1 MRLIA
6 MSAET
11 HEAQGGAMEAA
22 IAWHVQMPAMDAA
35 RWADLVAW
43 LEAAPEHQAAFD
55 RVAAADRLLA
65 EAPVLRQRSGEK
77 VPAPP
82 MRVRRGWWRAG
93 AGVALAASLA
103 GVALWTVAPRDRQP
117 TTFATAAGKMQ
128 TVRLAEGTAVVL
140 NGDTRLARGDGERS
154 VRLDGGEALFAVRHR
169 ADAPFTVEAGRYRIV
184 DVGTV
189 FNVRRDAGRLMVS
202 VSEGSVMVD
211 PDGARLALH
220 AGEGLTIDE
229 ASGLATRW
237 KAASVGGWQRGE
249 LDFDRA
255 TLADV
260 VAAFHRRNG
269 AEIRLEGGLSAL
281 PFTGNVRLSGET
293 ARDVE
298 HLARLVGVDCR
309 REGEIWVLS
318 PSKVRS

>member
-1 MRLIA
+1 

-11 HEAQGGAMEAA
+11 HEAPDGAMEAA
-22 IAWHVQMPAMDAA
+22 IAWHVRMPAMDSAH
-35 RWADLVAW
+35 WANLVAW
-43 LEAAPEHQAAFD
+43 LEAAPEHQAAFE

-65 EAPVLRQRSGEK
+65 EAPVLRQ
-77 VPAPP
+77 PARETQP
-82 MRVRRGWWRAG
+82 VVLARRGWWRAG

-117 TTFATAAGKMQ
+117 TTFSTAAGKMQ
-128 TVRLAEGTAVVL
+128 TVRLSEGTAIVL
-140 NGDTRLARGDGERS
+140 NGDTRLTRGDGERS

-189 FNVRRDAGRLMVS
+189 FNVRRDGGRLMVS
-202 VSEGSVMVD
+202 VREGSVMVD

-237 KAASVGGWQRGE
+237 KAASVGGWQTGE
-249 LDFDRA
+249 LDFDQA

-269 AEIRLEGGLSAL
+269 AEIRLEGGLSAM

-318 PSKVRS
+318 PSKGRS

>member
-1 MRLIA
+1 MN
-6 MSAET
+6 AET
-11 HEAQGGAMEAA
+11 HEAPDGAMEAA
-22 IAWHVQMPAMDAA
+22 IAWHVRMPAMDAA
-35 RWADLVAW
+35 RWVDLVAW

-65 EAPVLRQRSGEK
+65 EAPVPRQPVRETQ
-77 VPAPP
+77 PAE
-82 MRVRRGWWRAG
+82 RARRGWWRAG
-93 AGVALAASLA
+93 AGIALAASLA

-128 TVRLAEGTAVVL
+128 TVRLAEGTAIVL
-140 NGDTRLARGDGERS
+140 NGDTRLTRGDGERS

-189 FNVRRDAGRLMVS
+189 FNVRRDGGRLMVS

-220 AGEGLTIDE
+220 AGEGLTIEE
-229 ASGLATRW
+229 ANGLATRW
-237 KAASVGGWQRGE
+237 KAASVGGWQTGE
-249 LDFDRA
+249 LDFDQA

-269 AEIRLEGGLSAL
+269 AEIRLEGGLSAM
-281 PFTGNVRLSGET
+281 PFAGNVRLSGET

-318 PSKVRS
+318 PSKGRS

>member
-103 GVALWTVAPRDRQP
+103 GGAMDGR
-117 TTFATAAGKMQ
+117 AA
-128 TVRLAEGTAVVL
+128 
-140 NGDTRLARGDGERS
+140 
-154 VRLDGGEALFAVRHR
+154 
-169 ADAPFTVEAGRYRIV
+169 
-184 DVGTV
+184 
-189 FNVRRDAGRLMVS
+189 
-202 VSEGSVMVD
+202 
-211 PDGARLALH
+211 
-220 AGEGLTIDE
+220 
-229 ASGLATRW
+229 
-237 KAASVGGWQRGE
+237 
-249 LDFDRA
+249 
-255 TLADV
+255 
-260 VAAFHRRNG
+260 
-269 AEIRLEGGLSAL
+269 
-281 PFTGNVRLSGET
+281 
-293 ARDVE
+293 
-298 HLARLVGVDCR
+298 
-309 REGEIWVLS
+309 
-318 PSKVRS
+318 

>member
-6 MSAET
+6 MNAET
-11 HEAQGGAMEAA
+11 HGARGGAMEAA
-22 IAWHVQMPAMDAA
+22 IAWHLQMPAMNSA
-35 RWADLVAW
+35 RWTDLVAW
-43 LEAAPEHQAAFD
+43 LEAAPEHRAAFD

-65 EAPVLRQRSGEK
+65 EAPGLRQPVEELPQA
-77 VPAPP
+77 VHA
-82 MRVRRGWWRAG
+82 RRGWWRVG
-93 AGVALAASLA
+93 AGIALAASLA
-103 GVALWTVAPRDRQP
+103 GVALWTVAPRDRLP
-117 TTFATAAGKMQ
+117 TAFATAAGTVQ
-128 TVRLAEGTAVVL
+128 TVRFAEGTTIAL
-140 NGDTRLARGDGERS
+140 NGDTRLTRLDGERS

-184 DVGTV
+184 DAGTV
-189 FNVRRDAGRLMVS
+189 FNVRRDAGRLMVA
-202 VSEGSVMVD
+202 VGEGSVLVD
-211 PDGARLALH
+211 PDAARLALH

-237 KAASVGGWQRGE
+237 KAASVGGWQTGE
-249 LDFDRA
+249 LDFDQV

-260 VAAFHRRNG
+260 AAAFHRRSG

-293 ARDVE
+293 ARDVA
-298 HLARLVGVDCR
+298 HLARLIGVDCR

-318 PSKVRS
+318 PSKGRS

>member
-1 MRLIA
+1 

-11 HEAQGGAMEAA
+11 HEAPDGAMEAA
-22 IAWHVQMPAMDAA
+22 IAWHVRMPAMDAA
-35 RWADLVAW
+35 RWVDLVAW
-43 LEAAPEHQAAFD
+43 LEAAPEHQAAFE
-55 RVAAADRLLA
+55 RVAAMDRLLA
-65 EAPVLRQRSGEK
+65 EAPVLRQPARETQPA
-77 VPAPP
+77 VPA
-82 MRVRRGWWRAG
+82 RRGWRRAG

-117 TTFATAAGKMQ
+117 NTFATAAGKMQ
-128 TVRLAEGTAVVL
+128 TVRLSEGTAIVL
-140 NGDTRLARGDGERS
+140 NGDTRLTRGDGERS

-189 FNVRRDAGRLMVS
+189 FNVRRDGGRLMVS

-211 PDGARLALH
+211 PDSARLALH

-237 KAASVGGWQRGE
+237 KAASVGGWQTGE
-249 LDFDRA
+249 LDFDQA

-269 AEIRLEGGLSAL
+269 AEIRLEGGLSAM

-318 PSKVRS
+318 PSKGRS

>member
-11 HEAQGGAMEAA
+11 HEAPGGAMEAA

-65 EAPVLRQRSGEK
+65 AVPGLRQRSGE
-77 VPAPP
+77 PP
-82 MRVRRGWWRAG
+82 SAMPVRRRWWRAG
-93 AGVALAASLA
+93 AGIALAASLA
-103 GVALWTVAPRDRQP
+103 GVALWTVAPRDRLP
-117 TTFATAAGKMQ
+117 TTFATAAGKIQ
-128 TVRLAEGTAVVL
+128 TVRLAEGTAIVL
-140 NGDTRLARGDGERS
+140 NGDTRLTRGDGERS

-211 PDGARLALH
+211 PDSARLALH

-237 KAASVGGWQRGE
+237 KAASVGGWQAGE

-269 AEIRLEGGLSAL
+269 AEIRLEGGLSVL
-281 PFTGNVRLSGET
+281 PFTGNIRLSGET

>member
-6 MSAET
+6 MNAET
-11 HEAQGGAMEAA
+11 HEASDGAMEAA

-35 RWADLVAW
+35 RWVDLVAW

-65 EAPVLRQRSGEK
+65 EAPVLRQ
-77 VPAPP
+77 PARETQP
-82 MRVRRGWWRAG
+82 VVLARRGWRRAG
-93 AGVALAASLA
+93 AGIALAASLA

-128 TVRLAEGTAVVL
+128 TVRLAEGTAIVL
-140 NGDTRLARGDGERS
+140 NGDTRLTRGDGERS

-237 KAASVGGWQRGE
+237 KAASVGGWQTGE
-249 LDFDRA
+249 LDFDQA

-269 AEIRLEGGLSAL
+269 AEIRLEGGLSAM

-318 PSKVRS
+318 PSKGRS

>member
-11 HEAQGGAMEAA
+11 HEAPGGAMEAA

-65 EAPVLRQRSGEK
+65 AVPGLRQRSGEPPSAM
-77 VPAPP
+77 PA
-82 MRVRRGWWRAG
+82 RRRWWRAG
-93 AGVALAASLA
+93 AGIALAASLA
-103 GVALWTVAPRDRQP
+103 GVALWTVAPRDRLP

-128 TVRLAEGTAVVL
+128 TVRLAEGTAIVL
-140 NGDTRLARGDGERS
+140 NGDTRLTRGDGERS

-211 PDGARLALH
+211 PDSARLALH

-237 KAASVGGWQRGE
+237 KAASVGGWQAGE

-269 AEIRLEGGLSAL
+269 AEIRLEGGLSVL